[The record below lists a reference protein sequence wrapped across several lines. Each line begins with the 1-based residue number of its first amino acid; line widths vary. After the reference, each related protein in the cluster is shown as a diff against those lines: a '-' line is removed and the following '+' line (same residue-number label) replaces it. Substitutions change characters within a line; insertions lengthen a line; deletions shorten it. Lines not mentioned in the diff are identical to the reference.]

1 MKNFNFEVFTM
12 GFEFAK
18 KEARVEPSVPK
29 NGNRRKLSGF
39 KSRGRIFEQMP
50 KGKPEGGF
58 RRSTAGLFDLRLLR
72 TIEDTNLGR
81 LQISP
86 ANVQSNYL
94 LQRKRGDID
103 NSSIPA
109 IREELRLA
117 MSKKMHM
124 GNNPGLK
131 KKHINRNRCKSMP
144 KTNPLHNRVNQN
156 PLPSL
161 LPPINI
167 NKPALALPQDEIRFM
182 NVRTIEVLH
191 LPDITAGSFSEINP
205 PKRIKKASRES
216 KIKKIESLLER
227 ADHDIILYNQISAN
241 STEYDHQF
249 LLLNNINDYLLTAI
263 ELCKKC
269 DISGHNIQIIR
280 DNVLYERA
288 HVAKSIDFGKSP
300 KFKAELANLMK
311 ANRERTASIRK
322 DKLKKL
328 IAGPRMNPHP
338 RCIRTPLCRP
348 NTPDPEYKE
357 EPVVEETAAEKKFW
371 DNL

>member
-1 MKNFNFEVFTM
+1 M
-12 GFEFAK
+12 GIEFAK
-18 KEARVEPSVPK
+18 KDARIKPGVPK
-29 NGNRRKLSGF
+29 NGNRQKLSGF

-58 RRSTAGLFDLRLLR
+58 RGSAADLFDLRLLH
-72 TIEDTNLGR
+72 TIEDANLRR

-109 IREELRLA
+109 ILEELRLA

-144 KTNPLHNRVNQN
+144 KTNPLHNRVKQN
-156 PLPSL
+156 PLSSL
-161 LPPINI
+161 QPPINI

-182 NVRTIEVLH
+182 NVRAIEVLH
-191 LPDITAGSFSEINP
+191 LPDITVGGFSEINP
-205 PKRIKKASRES
+205 PKRIKKASRET

-227 ADHDIILYNQISAN
+227 ANQYIILYNQISAN
-241 STEYDHQF
+241 SEEYDYQS

-263 ELCKKC
+263 ELCKKS

-280 DNVLYERA
+280 DDVLHERA

-300 KFKAELANLMK
+300 GVKSAFSDLMK
-311 ANRERTASIRK
+311 ANREKIASIRK
-322 DKLKKL
+322 DKLKRL

-338 RCIRTPLCRP
+338 RRILTPLCRP

-357 EPVVEETAAEKKFW
+357 EAVVEETTAEKKFW
-371 DNL
+371 ENI